1 MNDFSDLEAKLK
13 ALRPAPLRDSF
24 VAHVEQAM
32 ADPADPA
39 APTVP
44 ATPADN
50 IVRPYQFR
58 RQWILGLGLAAAA
71 AVLLLIRAN
80 FRTPET
86 AKRVASASPQSTA
99 IPTESTRPAV
109 PNTFI
114 PAGATQVV
122 YHKRDEGLLFAQ
134 NSDQPVRR
142 LRSIT
147 QETWQW
153 KNPATGASLR
163 VSYPSEQVEL
173 IPVSGQ

>member
-13 ALRPAPLRDSF
+13 ALRLAPLRDSF
-24 VAHVEQAM
+24 VARVEQAM
-32 ADPADPA
+32 AAPVEPTAPPAQ
-39 APTVP
+39 
-44 ATPADN
+44 ADK

-58 RQWILGLGLAAAA
+58 RQWIVGLSLAAAA
-71 AVLLLIRAN
+71 AVLLLLQVN

-86 AKRVASASPQSTA
+86 TKRVASASSQSTSV
-99 IPTESTRPAV
+99 PTESPRSAL

-114 PAGATQVV
+114 PTGTTQVV

-134 NSDQPVRR
+134 NSEQPLRR

-153 KNPATGASLR
+153 KNPATGASLQ

-173 IPVSGQ
+173 IPISAQ